1 MASKKVGRLAGLAA
15 LAGLAYMNKDKL
27 FGAKDK
33 TPDAA
38 KSESKSNS
46 YDRNTDTGVEV
57 MPSYAAKK
65 SDDIT
70 VAGEGGFDAPA
81 DMSRVSR
88 VGTPARTASSVKAPA
103 TSTAMPEG
111 AFRGRR
117 SDIVGGGRSGGRGGP
132 EAGEEAAYRAKDA
145 KQAELMS
152 SYKPRRPD
160 VKLKDTNFV
169 YPDTGKTA
177 SFSNRVLKNFGAEER
192 EQSDADRYDKKGG
205 GVVKKMASGGMTAS
219 ASKRGDGIAQRGKTR
234 GKMC

>member
-1 MASKKVGRLAGLAA
+1 
-15 LAGLAYMNKDKL
+15 
-27 FGAKDK
+27 
-33 TPDAA
+33 
-38 KSESKSNS
+38 
-46 YDRNTDTGVEV
+46 
-57 MPSYAAKK
+57 
-65 SDDIT
+65 
-70 VAGEGGFDAPA
+70 
-81 DMSRVSR
+81 
-88 VGTPARTASSVKAPA
+88 
-103 TSTAMPEG
+103 
-111 AFRGRR
+111 
-117 SDIVGGGRSGGRGGP
+117 
-132 EAGEEAAYRAKDA
+132 
-145 KQAELMS
+145 MS